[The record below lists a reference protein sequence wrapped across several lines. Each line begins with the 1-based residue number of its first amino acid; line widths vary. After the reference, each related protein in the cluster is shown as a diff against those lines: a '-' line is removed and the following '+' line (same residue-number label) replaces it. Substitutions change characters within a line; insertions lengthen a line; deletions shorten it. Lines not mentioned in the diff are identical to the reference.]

1 MFFFLLTFVINTSKN
16 SSFESERGVASD
28 LVTQLII
35 TGTNIGERKE
45 IKKLVKPR
53 LGKRNTIVVT
63 ELAYQ
68 VSYLK
73 RTYL

>member
-1 MFFFLLTFVINTSKN
+1 M
-16 SSFESERGVASD
+16 
-28 LVTQLII
+28 
-35 TGTNIGERKE
+35 GERKE